1 MIKMTS
7 NHFNRIIYKD
17 CFFTIEH
24 TVSYDIPGY
33 LILSFNKHIPLADQ
47 GMDVLSKLG
56 PLLALSTQSIQEV
69 VKPQK
74 VYCLLFG
81 EKNENPHFH
90 LFPRTKELKQEY
102 ESLFGIR
109 PDGAVSGPDLFSWIT
124 KHKHGL
130 NSQVGTISRKIKSCL
145 LDYQSKT
152 AKKNL

>member
-1 MIKMTS
+1 MTD
-7 NHFNRIIYKD
+7 NPFNRIIYKD

-33 LILSFNKHIPLADQ
+33 LILLFNQHIPLVDQ

-69 VKPQK
+69 IQPQK

-81 EKNENPHFH
+81 EKHENPHFH
-90 LFPRTKELKQEY
+90 LFPRTKALKQEY

-109 PDGAVSGPDLFSWIT
+109 SDGIVSGPDLFSWIT
-124 KHKHGL
+124 KSKQGM
-130 NSQVGTISRKIKSCL
+130 NVQAMAISCKLQKVLYSYL
-145 LDYQSKT
+145 L
-152 AKKNL
+152 

>member
-1 MIKMTS
+1 MID
-7 NHFNRIIYKD
+7 NHFIYKD

-33 LILSFNKHIPLADQ
+33 LILFFNQHVPLIYQ
-47 GMDVLSKLG
+47 GVEALSKLG

-69 VKPQK
+69 IKPQK

-109 PDGAVSGPDLFSWIT
+109 PDGVVSGPDLFSWIT
-124 KHKHGL
+124 KSKQGV
-130 NSQVGTISRKIKSCL
+130 NAQAMAISRELQKALYSYSMNKEDC
-145 LDYQSKT
+145 
-152 AKKNL
+152 